1 MTAAARPSGPL
12 RVRVATGDDAAAIAA
27 IYAPIVRDTPIS
39 FELEPPDVES
49 MRRRVLDTLTLRP
62 WLVGERDGVLLGYAY
77 AASHRERAAY
87 QWCVETSV
95 YIAAAARRQG
105 VGRALYAEL
114 LPLLVRQGYV
124 HAYAGVT
131 LPNAASVGLHESLGF
146 LPVGV
151 YRHIGFKFGAW
162 HDVGWW
168 DLVLTGAA
176 PPQRPGAPV
185 PFPLVAPP
193 HPA

>member
-1 MTAAARPSGPL
+1 MTTAGPAGPL
-12 RVRVATGDDAAAIAA
+12 RVRIATGDDAAAIAA
-27 IYAPIVRDTPIS
+27 IYAPVVRDTPIS
-39 FELEPPDVES
+39 FELEPPDVETV
-49 MRRRVLDTLTLRP
+49 RRRVLDTLKLRP
-62 WLVGERDGVLLGYAY
+62 WLVAERDGVLLGYAY

-105 VGRALYAEL
+105 IGRALYAEL
-114 LPLLVRQGYV
+114 LPLLARQGYV
-124 HAYAGVT
+124 HAYAGIT

-146 LPVGV
+146 LPIGV
-151 YRHIGFKFGAW
+151 YRSIGFKQGVW

-168 DLVLTGAA
+168 DLPLTGAEL
-176 PPQRPGAPV
+176 PRQPTAPV
-185 PFPLVAPP
+185 PYALVVPP

>member
-1 MTAAARPSGPL
+1 MTAAVRPGGAP
-12 RVRVATGDDAAAIAA
+12 RVRIATGDDAAAIAA
-27 IYAPIVRDTPIS
+27 IYAPVVRDTPIS
-39 FELEPPDVES
+39 FELEPPDVET
-49 MRRRVLDTLTLRP
+49 MRQRVLDTLKLRP
-62 WLVGERDGVLLGYAY
+62 WLVYERDGVVLGYAY
-77 AASHRERAAY
+77 AAAHRERAAY

-95 YIAAAARRQG
+95 YIGASARRQG

-124 HAYAGVT
+124 QAYAGIT

-146 LPVGV
+146 VPVGV
-151 YRHIGFKFGAW
+151 YRQIGFKAGAW

-168 DLVLTGAA
+168 ALALTGATL
-176 PPQRPGAPV
+176 PQRPSAPI
-185 PFPLVAPP
+185 PFPLVASP